1 VQALLTVAVLVSLV
15 HYTDN
20 TLNYDAYPQPAGG
33 PAPAQP
39 AVAVSWFAF
48 TAFALAGY
56 LLLRRGRVPAAAICL
71 AVYSAGG
78 LIGIGHYTVAG
89 ATSMPWWRQADI
101 VADIACGVAVLALAV
116 AFARQRHGLPAAA
129 RRGSDA
135 AMPPASRRSS
145 GARSHA

>member
-1 VQALLTVAVLVSLV
+1 MTWRRVQALLAVAVLVSLV

-20 TLNYDAYPQPAGG
+20 TLNYDAYPQPASG
-33 PAPAQP
+33 PAPAQS

-56 LLLRRGRVPAAAICL
+56 VLLRRGRVTAAAICL

-116 AFARQRHGLPAAA
+116 ALARRRRVLPAAA
-129 RRGSDA
+129 RRATDGA
-135 AMPPASRRSS
+135 IPPATQR
-145 GARSHA
+145 